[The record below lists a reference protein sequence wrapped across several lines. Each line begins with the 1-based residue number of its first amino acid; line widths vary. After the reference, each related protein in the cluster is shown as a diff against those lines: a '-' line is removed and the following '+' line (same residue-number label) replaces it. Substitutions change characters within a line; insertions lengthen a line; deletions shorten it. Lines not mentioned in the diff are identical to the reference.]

1 MATFAFS
8 GGTLEDRGYGQLMKY
23 RFGGT
28 WAVGDTWTAEVTS
41 VLSGDFTLGKGR
53 IAGQDYLS
61 LFKYGKRAILGF
73 DGGFALSAIDNPAGW
88 EEQDVGA
95 AVIPFSTQYGEGDKA
110 YGFSTIGGKL
120 IVFGKKTTHI
130 WSVDADPTKWVL
142 SQVLDN
148 TGTGHTFG
156 VQAIGEVDVLY
167 PDVTGIRSLRAKEL
181 SGDAFVAD
189 VGTPIDSIVRAKIRL
204 AESNSYPVCAAVDP
218 QTKNY
223 WIFIYD
229 TLYCLSQH
237 PTSKIT
243 AWSSFTPD
251 FTDATLSLTGTST
264 ITGLTVG
271 RRYHWNNA
279 GTGATSLTNG
289 TETVLKAG
297 SFVAQGTSVTI
308 TGASGSST
316 LYAQTTIR
324 PVRMWVNGGLV
335 YLLSS
340 DKKLYR
346 YSVNQVDYC
355 YTVAETSWLD
365 FGNPSQVKQFLALDI
380 SAIGSWR
387 VSVATNP
394 ATNNFV
400 TVAQISRTGS
410 PTVNNSSSY
419 DVGRYPMSG
428 NGTHIKL
435 RFECSDGVFPTTQA
449 KLSSVNIIYQSANE
463 K

>member
-1 MATFAFS
+1 MATYAFS
-8 GGTLEDRGYGQLMKY
+8 GGVTEIKGAGQRSKV
-23 RFGGT
+23 RFNGT
-28 WAVGDTWTAEVTS
+28 WVAGDSWTVS
-41 VLSGDFTLGKGR
+41 VVAQLSGDFTLGKGR
-53 IAGQDYLS
+53 IAGQDFLS
-61 LFKYGKRAILGF
+61 LFKYGKRAIVGYV
-73 DGGFALSAIDNPAGW
+73 GGFALSAIDNPAGW

-95 AVIPFSTQYGEGDKA
+95 ATIPFSTQYGEGDSV
-110 YGFSTIGGKL
+110 YGFSTIGGKVV
-120 IVFGKKTTHI
+120 VFGKKSTQI
-130 WSVDADPTKWVL
+130 WAADADPTKWVL

-148 TGTGHTFG
+148 TGTSHTFG
-156 VQAIGEVDVLY
+156 IQAIGEVDILY

-189 VGTPIDSIVRAKIRL
+189 VGTPIDSVVRSKIRL
-204 AESNSYPVCAAVDP
+204 AESNSYPICAAVDP

-229 TLYCLSQH
+229 TLYCLSQY

-251 FTDATLSLTGTST
+251 FTDSTLTLTGTTS
-264 ITGLTVG
+264 ITGLTIGV
-271 RRYHWNNA
+271 RYHWKK
-279 GTGATSLTNG
+279 GTSATALVNGA
-289 TETVLKAG
+289 ETLYKEG

-308 TGASGSST
+308 TAGVGVST
-316 LYAQTTIR
+316 LYAQTTLR
-324 PVRMWVNGGLV
+324 PTRMWVNGGLV
-335 YLLSS
+335 YLLNS

-355 YTVAETSWLD
+355 YTVAETHWLD
-365 FGNPSQVKQFLALDI
+365 FGNPSVVKQFLALDI

-387 VSVATNP
+387 VSIATNP

-400 TVAQISRTGS
+400 TVAQIARTGT
-410 PTVNNSSSY
+410 PTINNSSSY
-419 DVGRYPMSG
+419 DVGRYAISG

-435 RFECSDGVFPTTQA
+435 RFECSDGLFPTTQA
-449 KLSSVNIIYQSANE
+449 KLSSVNIIYNKANE